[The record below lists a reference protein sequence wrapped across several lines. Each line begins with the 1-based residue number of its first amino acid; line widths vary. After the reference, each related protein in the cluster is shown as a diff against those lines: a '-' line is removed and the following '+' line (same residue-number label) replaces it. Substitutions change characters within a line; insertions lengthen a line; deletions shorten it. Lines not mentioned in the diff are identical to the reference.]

1 MKTLKY
7 YFLLTASLLFLS
19 SCDTNDDGFY
29 NVVYLH
35 ATDLVKVETQPSY
48 NVGDYLFVTAD
59 FSRYQE
65 EAGQTELLDIYK
77 TTGNATKFNFS
88 YVLERKMTDGTW
100 ELVSIPTNTLQIIKG
115 DALSGSYVSG
125 NCVFNAADDT
135 YEYNVG
141 IPLNV
146 AGDYRL
152 SYGYNTTSNEVEMI
166 SNSTG
171 LNLFMDILT
180 TTNYNSPPYFL
191 FTVN

>member
-7 YFLLTASLLFLS
+7 YFLLAGLLIFS

-35 ATDLVKVETQPSY
+35 ATDLVTVDTQPSY
-48 NVGDYLFVTAD
+48 NVDDYLYVTAD
-59 FSRYQE
+59 FSRYQVE
-65 EAGQTELLDIYK
+65 EGHTELLDIYK

-88 YVLERKMTDGTW
+88 YILERKMPNDTW

-125 NCVFNAADDT
+125 NCVFNPADDT

-141 IPLNV
+141 VPLEQ

-152 SYGYNTTSNEVEMI
+152 SYGYDTSSNEIELV

-171 LNLFMDILT
+171 LNLYMGILT
-180 TTNYNSPPYFL
+180 STNYNSPPYYL